1 MGPENRSGCSGTCN
15 ANKDEMDK
23 SWKTSREID
32 KRDPRIRRRRK
43 ESDLG
48 RGLRRIH
55 KETGQGGKD
64 AQDENEEAGES
75 KPRRRKKGTQ
85 ATHGGGEG

>member
-1 MGPENRSGCSGTCN
+1 MI
-15 ANKDEMDK
+15 DK
-23 SWKTSREID
+23 SAPQIQ
-32 KRDPRIRRRRK
+32 RRRK

-48 RGLRRIH
+48 RGPRRTH
-55 KETGQGGKD
+55 EETGQGEKD